1 MKNRYKHPSMWIHV
15 EQSSISVIVLCPNL
29 EFKELMHIITGM
41 GGDMAYFNLPLGH
54 VFQAKV
60 LDFGLVKLAP

>member
-1 MKNRYKHPSMWIHV
+1 M
-15 EQSSISVIVLCPNL
+15 

-41 GGDMAYFNLPLGH
+41 GGDMAYFNLIIGH

-60 LDFGLVKLAP
+60 SDFGLVKLEP